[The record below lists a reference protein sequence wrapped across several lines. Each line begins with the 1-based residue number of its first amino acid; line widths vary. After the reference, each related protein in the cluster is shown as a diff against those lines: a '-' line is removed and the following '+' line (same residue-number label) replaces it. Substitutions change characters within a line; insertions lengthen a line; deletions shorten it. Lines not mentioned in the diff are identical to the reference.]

1 MPLIGRWPGLKP
13 EAEGMGIR
21 VLLSALNGSRRDSL
35 RNDTVAANQLKR
47 WKSHCEAVPR
57 IYGGVALDFCSLHA
71 EPRSSIKSDKW
82 GHAGL
87 SLVLLDMAASGIL
100 DTILLPYTIFAQ
112 DRRGSI
118 EAARF

>member
-1 MPLIGRWPGLKP
+1 MLPLLITACGT
-13 EAEGMGIR
+13 I
-21 VLLSALNGSRRDSL
+21 NTTF

-71 EPRSSIKSDKW
+71 EPRSSINSDKW

-112 DRRGSI
+112 DRHGSI